1 MTEFQL
7 SIVTP
12 EKTIFDQNV
21 VSLIV
26 PAAEGYLGV
35 MAHHAPLITTLQPGK
50 ITITLSTRAEGHDSG
65 VELLLAISGG
75 FLEVAD
81 NRATILADTAEQATQ
96 IDRERALQSL
106 ERARNRVHE
115 ARTGNGDWDL
125 DRALGALHRAENRV
139 RVADASLAEVER

>member
-1 MTEFQL
+1 MADFQL

-12 EKTIFDQNV
+12 EKTIFDQKV

-50 ITITLSTRAEGHDSG
+50 ITITLPDGAPGRDSG

-81 NRATILADTAEQATQ
+81 NRATILADTAEQSTQ

-115 ARTGNGDWDL
+115 ARTGQGEWDL
-125 DRALGALHRAENRV
+125 DRALGALNRAENRV
-139 RVADASLAEVER
+139 RVADASLVVR